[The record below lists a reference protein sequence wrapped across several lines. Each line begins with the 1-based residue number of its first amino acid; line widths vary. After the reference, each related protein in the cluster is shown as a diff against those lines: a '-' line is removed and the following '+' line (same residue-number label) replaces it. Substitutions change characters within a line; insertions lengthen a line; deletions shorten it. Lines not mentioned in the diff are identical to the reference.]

1 MNLSD
6 PGLMGGPN
14 LWITLLKGLGILSLV
29 LGLLMGTLYLIRQLL
44 FRTGGIS
51 GKGVIKMLAVY
62 HVSSKERIIL
72 MDVLGEKILLGVTPH
87 HIQSLARLSVDSE
100 PEILR
105 DRDSTSSFAASIKD
119 ALVKRFETGR

>member
-1 MNLSD
+1 
-6 PGLMGGPN
+6 MGGPN